1 MELVSSEEC
10 DQVAHMSGQVHHEGV
25 QGHQQEDGDHDIWG
39 KSEGGNANH
48 RHCALPRLGL
58 RILFPE

>member
-10 DQVAHMSGQVHHEGV
+10 DQVAHVSGQVHHEGV

-39 KSEGGNANH
+39 YMRVKEAIPAT
-48 RHCALPRLGL
+48 RHCASP
-58 RILFPE
+58 